1 MIMCQ
6 PLVVVF
12 MIVSVLGR
20 VSQYRDILT
29 TKDLLN
35 GIPGHKG
42 KSLFL
47 NPRISVEGIYRFF
60 VNTLK
65 VFFYN
70 VFQPTREH
78 PPSSLRWDKSS

>member
-1 MIMCQ
+1 MIMFQ

-12 MIVSVLGR
+12 MIVSVLGH

-42 KSLFL
+42 
-47 NPRISVEGIYRFF
+47 NPLIPESPDF
-60 VNTLK
+60 
-65 VFFYN
+65 
-70 VFQPTREH
+70 
-78 PPSSLRWDKSS
+78 S